1 MPGLGDRYSIRPAP
15 GAADLVAARALFL
28 EYAAWLAEDL
38 CFQGFEEELATLP
51 GKYAPPDGRL
61 FLACREG
68 KPIGCVALRR
78 FDADSGELKRLYVQP
93 DHRGHGVARALGAAA
108 IEVARAIGYRRVVLD
123 TLDRMTAARK
133 LYAELGFGEIPA
145 YYPNP
150 IPGAQFMERVL
161 REEGSDKRRG

>member
-1 MPGLGDRYSIRPAP
+1 MSRLAAPYSIRPAV
-15 GAADLVAARALFL
+15 GAADCEAARALFL
-28 EYAAWLAEDL
+28 EYAAWLEEDL

-61 FLACREG
+61 FLACCDG

-78 FDADSGELKRLYVQP
+78 FDAESGELKRLYVQP
-93 DHRGHGVARALGAAA
+93 NHRGHGVARALGAAA
-108 IEVARAIGYRRVVLD
+108 IDAAHAIGYRRVVLD
-123 TLDRMTAARK
+123 TLDRMTAARA
-133 LYAELGFGEIPA
+133 LYAAAGFREIPA

-161 REEGSDKRRG
+161 RDAGADRRRG

>member
-1 MPGLGDRYSIRPAP
+1 VSGITERYSLRPAA
-15 GAADLVAARALFL
+15 GAADFEAARELFL
-28 EYAAWLAEDL
+28 EYAAWLQVDL
-38 CFQGFEEELATLP
+38 CFQGFEQELATLP

-61 FLACREG
+61 FLACRDG

-108 IEVARAIGYRRVVLD
+108 IEAARAIGYRRVVLD

-133 LYAELGFGEIPA
+133 LYAAAGFREIPP
-145 YYPNP
+145 YYANP
-150 IPGAQFMERVL
+150 IPGAQYMERVL
-161 REEGSDKRRG
+161 REEGADKRRG

>member
-1 MPGLGDRYSIRPAP
+1 VSGLAGRYSIRAAA
-15 GAADLVAARALFL
+15 GAADLETARELFL
-28 EYAAWLAEDL
+28 EYAAWLQEDL
-38 CFQGFEEELATLP
+38 CFQGFDQELATLP

-61 FLACREG
+61 FLACRDG

-93 DHRGHGVARALGAAA
+93 DHRGYGVARALGAAA
-108 IEVARAIGYRRVVLD
+108 IEAARAIGYRRVVLD
-123 TLDRMTAARK
+123 TLDRMTAARA
-133 LYAELGFGEIPA
+133 LYAAAGFREIPA

-161 REEGSDKRRG
+161 REEAADKRRG

>member
-1 MPGLGDRYSIRPAP
+1 VSGIAERYSLRPASR
-15 GAADLVAARALFL
+15 AADFDAARELFL
-28 EYAAWLAEDL
+28 EYAAWLQVDL
-38 CFQGFEEELATLP
+38 CFQGFEQELATLP

-61 FLACREG
+61 FLACRDG

-108 IEVARAIGYRRVVLD
+108 IEAARAIGYHRVVLD
-123 TLDRMTAARK
+123 TLDRMTAARA
-133 LYAELGFGEIPA
+133 LYAAAGFREIPA

-150 IPGAQFMERVL
+150 IAGAQYMELVL
-161 REEGSDKRRG
+161 REDGTDKRRG